1 MVARRLSVL
10 ALILAAALSGFAQSD
25 TTPPVVSY
33 TGNQGTYQLHD
44 NIAIFC
50 NAFDAESGV
59 QSTTCQDIMG
69 VAYTFPVGTNT
80 YSATATDN
88 AGNTGS
94 GSTSF
99 DVVVTYEGV
108 KELTAMFVA
117 KESTERNLS
126 RKLDR
131 AADAEA
137 AGDPALKQ
145 RWIEAYTTQ
154 LQRETDKNVT
164 AANAALLTQFANQL

>member
-1 MVARRLSVL
+1 MVARRLCVL
-10 ALILAAALSGFAQSD
+10 ALIVAAALPALSQD
-25 TTPPVVSY
+25 TTPPTVEYS
-33 TGNQGTYQLHD
+33 GNQGTYQLHE

-59 QSTTCQDIMG
+59 QSTTCQDIIG

-80 YSATATDN
+80 HSATATDN
-88 AGNTGS
+88 ARNPGS

-137 AGDPALKQ
+137 AGDLALKE
-145 RWIEAYTTQ
+145 RWIEAYITQ

-164 AANAALLTQFANQL
+164 AADAALLTRFANQL